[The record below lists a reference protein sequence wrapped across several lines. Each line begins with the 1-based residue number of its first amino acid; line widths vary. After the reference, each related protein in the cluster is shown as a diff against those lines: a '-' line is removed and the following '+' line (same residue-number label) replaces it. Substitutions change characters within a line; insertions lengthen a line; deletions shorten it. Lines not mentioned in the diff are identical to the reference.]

1 MDSDSERSYH
11 SSSHSDSSHNYYYQI
26 TSEKFQANLP
36 RIRDNDPRV
45 KRLDGNGEFESVEDM
60 TDDEW
65 EELGRDI
72 SNNTHLKKVG
82 LYEYALND
90 HQMHFLFQGL
100 TRSSSIKELTLK
112 FNDLSAAAV
121 RCMVPFLQSANN
133 LVRLDLSGNVFQS
146 EGFNLLLRALRN
158 SPVERLDCSACDI
171 ESIEEID
178 SENKPKKL
186 EKLFLN
192 YNHINADGCR
202 GLAKLLRGGDSTLTT
217 LDLDEN
223 KIDDEGVAVLVGAL
237 QSNTSLMGL
246 QLAGNVDISNQG
258 LVMLLKLVNDISS
271 VEATLRSNHTLRK
284 ISLEKLRKFSDEN
297 EEDEQI
303 QRHIGVATQ
312 INMAIA
318 GLLVTG
324 KLGAA
329 SKEKMIKTQ
338 LNSVK
343 RAELAEL
350 QGVNHSLYSEIDPLH
365 LPEVLALVGRHH
377 GQGELF
383 VALKS
388 SIAGVISTVNREQC
402 LKQQRGYHNAIIA
415 EHMAKVE
422 AIDAELALI
431 EAAKGRVLNAG
442 SEHRSNKRHRVS

>member
-1 MDSDSERSYH
+1 MDSDSEGSYG
-11 SSSHSDSSHNYYYQI
+11 SSSHSDSSHNYYQI
-26 TSEKFQANLP
+26 TSEKFEANLL
-36 RIRDNDPRV
+36 RIRENNPHV
-45 KRLDGNGEFESVEDM
+45 TRLDGNGEFESVQEM
-60 TDDEW
+60 TDDDW

-72 SNNTHLKKVG
+72 SNNTHLTKVG
-82 LYEYALND
+82 LSKYALHD
-90 HQMHFLFQGL
+90 HQMQFLFRGL
-100 TRSSSIKELTLK
+100 TRSGSITDMILQ
-112 FNDLSAAAV
+112 FNNLSAAAV
-121 RCMVPFLQSANN
+121 RCMVPFLQNANN
-133 LVRLDLSGNVFQS
+133 LARLDLSGTVFQS

-158 SPVERLDCSACDI
+158 SPIERLDCSACDI

-178 SENKPKKL
+178 SENKPKNL

-223 KIDDEGVAVLVGAL
+223 KIDDEGVAILVGAL

-271 VEATLRSNHTLRK
+271 IEATLRSNHTLTK
-284 ISLEKLRKFSDEN
+284 ISLEELRNVDPEF
-297 EEDEQI
+297 

-318 GLLVTG
+318 DLLVTG

-329 SKEKMIKTQ
+329 SREKMIKTQ

-343 RAELAEL
+343 RAKLAEL
-350 QGVNHSLYSEIDPLH
+350 QGVNHSLYSEVNPLH
-365 LPEVLALVGRHH
+365 LPEVLSLVGNNH
-377 GQGELF
+377 GQGELY

-388 SIAGVISTVNREQC
+388 SIAGVISTVNRKEC

-415 EHMAKVE
+415 EHSAKVE
-422 AIDAELALI
+422 AINAELEAI
-431 EAAKGRVLNAG
+431 EAAEGSVLHIG
-442 SEHRSNKRHRVS
+442 SESHSNKRRRI